1 MKFNVTDIEF
11 DYKDSK
17 LTFAEEIEIR
27 DLALGVYEAD
37 NDDDLMD
44 EITAAV
50 GHLFMNDGDYL
61 FLFCPV
67 TRAFFPSG

>member
-44 EITAAV
+44 EITATTGYEV
-50 GHLFMNDGDYL
+50 INIYYEVQLK
-61 FLFCPV
+61 
-67 TRAFFPSG
+67 